1 MSRLTNNSYLS
12 GQLNIY
18 SASGKV
24 YVQPENTVLVGEE
37 QQRLDVLAAK
47 QDVYAKLLHHIDN
60 LTGLKNM
67 HRQNVLVMIKIMD
80 AQFCCVY
87 LTVLVYVKHEYMI
100 EHLNSLFAQFYPNSK
115 VTYACMHG
123 YLVCSVAAT

>member
-1 MSRLTNNSYLS
+1 MLE
-12 GQLNIY
+12 
-18 SASGKV
+18 K
-24 YVQPENTVLVGEE
+24 
-37 QQRLDVLAAK
+37 K
-47 QDVYAKLLHHIDN
+47 
-60 LTGLKNM
+60 
-67 HRQNVLVMIKIMD
+67 MD

-123 YLVCSVAAT
+123 YLVCYNDVKRGKSISYAMFHRINFSDDSQCKSLTSQNIS